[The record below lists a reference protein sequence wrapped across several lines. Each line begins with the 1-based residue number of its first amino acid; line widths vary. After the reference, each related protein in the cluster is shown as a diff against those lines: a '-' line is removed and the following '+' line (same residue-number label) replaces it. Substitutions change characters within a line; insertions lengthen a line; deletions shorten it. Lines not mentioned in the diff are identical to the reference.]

1 MTFSLELK
9 GCFTKVV
16 FCLLFL
22 TFLGRPP
29 YKDGHKNGGGLYAH
43 SAEGL
48 GILHWLSSS
57 S

>member
-29 YKDGHKNGGGLYAH
+29 YKDGHKNGGGLYTH